1 VVVKAVDEVWDLLRR
16 GISPCEAMETDLSA
30 TLGAVLREDVKAPED
45 YPSFDRSA
53 VDGFVVRADD
63 AAEMFAL
70 VGELR
75 AGDGRLH
82 ALEPGQALRIATG
95 AVVPDGGEV
104 IMLEDAVESGG
115 TVRFTFRGR
124 NHVRRRGEDA
134 KVGDVV
140 VAAGTTIGAGTIGL
154 LASVGCVHPKV
165 TRAIDA
171 LHVATGNEIVEAG
184 LQPSRGQVR
193 DSNSPLVAA
202 WARSRGLR
210 IRQKRVGED
219 ADALRRAIEGHR
231 DLLLVSGG
239 ASVGGHDYSE
249 EVLKETGFEILVTK
263 VAVRPGKP
271 LIVGRRGDEW
281 AFGLPGNPLSHFVCL
296 NVFVE
301 VALSA
306 MRGGRPAPSLFKAR
320 VVSEIAGNPRETW
333 WPAVEGLDG
342 LSPLSW
348 VSSGDLTA
356 LATADALVR
365 VPTSGLAAGAEAE
378 FTRTQ

>member
-1 VVVKAVDEVWDLLRR
+1 MKTVEDVWNLLRR
-16 GISPCEAMETDLSA
+16 DVRPREAVESA
-30 TLGAVLREDVKAPED
+30 MADALGAVLRECVTAPED
-45 YPSFDRSA
+45 QPAFDRSA

-63 AAEMFAL
+63 ASEIFSV
-70 VGELR
+70 VGEIR
-75 AGDGRLH
+75 AGDGCSHVLAH
-82 ALEPGQALRIATG
+82 GQARHIATG
-95 AVVPDGGEV
+95 AAVPEGGEV
-104 IMLEDAVESGG
+104 IMLEDAVLSGE
-115 TVRFTFRGR
+115 TVCFAKRGR

-134 KVGDVV
+134 KARDVV

-171 LHVATGNEIVEAG
+171 LHVATGDEIVGAEEK
-184 LQPSRGQVR
+184 PSAAQVR

-219 ADALRRAIEGHR
+219 ADALRRAIEGRR

-239 ASVGGHDYSE
+239 ASVGGRDCTE
-249 EVLKETGFEILVTK
+249 EVLRLAGFEILVTK

-271 LIVGRRGDEW
+271 LIVGRRDDEW

-296 NVFVE
+296 TVFVDA
-301 VALSA
+301 ALAA
-306 MRGGRPAPSLFKAR
+306 MRGGKPAPSVLRAG
-320 VVSEIAGNPRETW
+320 VLSDLAGNPRETW
-333 WPAVEGLDG
+333 WPAAEEADG
-342 LSPLSW
+342 LRPLRW
-348 VSSGDLTA
+348 ASSGDLTS

-365 VPTSGLAAGAEAE
+365 VPPSGLAAGEEVE
-378 FTRTQ
+378 FIRVR